1 MCFGFMVL
9 IQYQENETDTYFNL
23 YSAERACAVKHAKL
37 VEAALSGRK
46 TQQRRDG
53 VYAYPNETFTLE
65 GEEFIV
71 TALTRETIG
80 DMGDAEAQA
89 EGYPNLEM
97 YKNLIL
103 KMHKGMQW
111 DESAPVWVHHLAPLP
126 LI

>member
-1 MCFGFMVL
+1 M
-9 IQYQENETDTYFNL
+9 TDLPEKTCGI
-23 YSAERACAVKHAKL
+23 ERLVTPPKL
-37 VEAALSGRK
+37 VEAALSRRK

-65 GEEFIV
+65 GKEFIV
-71 TALTRETIG
+71 TDLTRETIG

-103 KMHKGMQW
+103 KMHAGMEW
-111 DESAPVWVHHLAPLP
+111 NEAAPVWVHHFKRVD
-126 LI
+126 